1 MNPTVQPVP
10 LAALQPA
17 PWNPRTIKDERFQNL
32 CRSLEADPGFLQ
44 LRPIL
49 ATADGTIYCGNMRY
63 RAAQHLGFE
72 TVPAIVED
80 VSDQVAKERA
90 LRDNAQWGEWLEED
104 LAVLLGELGAAG
116 SDLDLLGFDD
126 RDLQKLLDSLAN
138 PGGLTDPDDVPP
150 LPDEPITQPG
160 DLWLL
165 GPHRILCGDA
175 TNADDVAIVMDGEKA
190 QLLATD
196 PPYLVNYTGGNHP
209 PSRSN
214 RPETREKDW
223 DQYKDPESAVGFYVA
238 FLRAA
243 LPHLVDRAPVYQ
255 WHANTRQALVDQAWR
270 ETGLLAHQVI
280 IWVKTRGVLTRS
292 HFMWQHE
299 PCMYGWVQGK
309 MPKLK
314 PPASETTVWHVDQKG
329 EQDGIHP
336 TQKPVELFKRPLL
349 FHTKPG
355 DLCFEPFLVS
365 GTCLIAAEMTERRC
379 YAIDQEPG
387 YVDVA
392 VQRWEQFTG
401 KTAMRVPAGDGEV
414 KAAEAKLSAM
424 GLGKVVLA

>member
-1 MNPTVQPVP
+1 MSTDATTSPEVEHVP
-10 LAALQPA
+10 LLALTPA
-17 PWNPRTIKDERFQNL
+17 PWNPRTIKDDRFQNL

-63 RAAQHLGFE
+63 RAAQQLGWE
-72 TVPAIVED
+72 TIPAILVDIPEAL
-80 VSDQVAKERA
+80 AKERA
-90 LRDNAQWGEWLEED
+90 LRDNAQWGEWEED
-104 LAVLLGELGAAG
+104 ELANLLASLKEQG

-138 PGGLTDPDDVPP
+138 AGGLTDPDDVPP

-238 FLRAA
+238 FVRAA
-243 LPHLVDRAPVYQ
+243 LPHLVDRAPV
-255 WHANTRQALVDQAWR
+255 
-270 ETGLLAHQVI
+270 
-280 IWVKTRGVLTRS
+280 
-292 HFMWQHE
+292 
-299 PCMYGWVQGK
+299 
-309 MPKLK
+309 
-314 PPASETTVWHVDQKG
+314 
-329 EQDGIHP
+329 
-336 TQKPVELFKRPLL
+336 
-349 FHTKPG
+349 
-355 DLCFEPFLVS
+355 
-365 GTCLIAAEMTERRC
+365 
-379 YAIDQEPG
+379 
-387 YVDVA
+387 
-392 VQRWEQFTG
+392 
-401 KTAMRVPAGDGEV
+401 
-414 KAAEAKLSAM
+414 
-424 GLGKVVLA
+424 